1 VLCYD
6 IQENVG
12 DSNAK
17 QVSFEVFQQ
26 EVEVLSLH
34 IPWTQTDKM
43 VDTDFINGFAKPFG

>member
-1 VLCYD
+1 MTFK
-6 IQENVG
+6 NVG

-34 IPWTQTDKM
+34 IPWTQKQ
-43 VDTDFINGFAKPFG
+43 IRWSILIL